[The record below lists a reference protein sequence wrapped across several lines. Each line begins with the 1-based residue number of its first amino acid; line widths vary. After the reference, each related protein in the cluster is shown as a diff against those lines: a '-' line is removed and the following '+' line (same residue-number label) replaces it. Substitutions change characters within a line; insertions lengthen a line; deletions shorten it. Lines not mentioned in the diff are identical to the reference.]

1 MNDKTGEVGANK
13 IASIAPKRTRE
24 KLAIA
29 EFLILTSA
37 TKEID
42 GRQYSRNEFW
52 EALAKTTVEMKE
64 TRGDVNQ
71 NGNGKERNVGIDKF
85 AADIYNTVSGA
96 DDEESE
102 GRTNVQTDN
111 THDVELPSGF
121 YGNVGDEDGENEL
134 NQPRVDGE
142 SNVNAAD
149 RNEVEIQTGS
159 TGNKT
164 VRVRRAAINVL
175 CFKDVIAEGT
185 RKIEKKELPTRRY
198 RELLRQRR
206 RRKMEDDIYNENEDG
221 VEDEET
227 KLEMVKLKKRN
238 IN

>member
-1 MNDKTGEVGANK
+1 MSSNRTFTGPFESLSKTKKVNDKRGDVGANK

-37 TKEID
+37 TKEIN
-42 GRQYSRNEFW
+42 GRQCSRNEFW
-52 EALAKTTVEMKE
+52 EALAKMNVEMKE

-71 NGNGKERNVGIDKF
+71 NVNGKERNAGIDKF

-102 GRTNVQTDN
+102 GRSNLQTDN

-121 YGNVGDEDGENEL
+121 YGNVGDEDGENESI
-134 NQPRVDGE
+134 QTREEVE

-149 RNEVEIQTGS
+149 KNEVEI
-159 TGNKT
+159 
-164 VRVRRAAINVL
+164 
-175 CFKDVIAEGT
+175 
-185 RKIEKKELPTRRY
+185 
-198 RELLRQRR
+198 
-206 RRKMEDDIYNENEDG
+206 
-221 VEDEET
+221 
-227 KLEMVKLKKRN
+227 
-238 IN
+238 